1 MSETMRNIGL
11 GIILMKV
18 RFSVSVPQSNWGFGF
33 RTAMYVEMKNMTDHQ
48 RLAIQ
53 LWCDEHDLP
62 VKYRAKRIGEVKA
75 WVEALAPYET
85 LLHDRHGYERTK
97 WMLAN
102 PMPSAR
108 GNISWTDFYDWV
120 QLWDDFNENGELN

>member
-18 RFSVSVPQSNWGFGF
+18 RFSVSVAKVHNGFGF
-33 RTAMYVEMKNMTDHQ
+33 TTAMYVEMKNMTDHQ

-53 LWCDEHDLP
+53 LWCNEHDLP
-62 VKYRAKRIGEVKA
+62 VKYRAKRMSEVEA
-75 WVEALAPYET
+75 WVEALAPYES
-85 LLHDRHGYERTK
+85 LLHDRRGYERTK
-97 WMLAN
+97 WVLAN
-102 PMPSAR
+102 PIPTSKR
-108 GNISWTDFYDWV
+108 DEWTDFYDWV

>member
-18 RFSVSVPQSNWGFGF
+18 RSSVSVAKVHNGFGF
-33 RTAMYVEMKNMTDHQ
+33 TTAMYVEMKNMTDHQ

-62 VKYRAKRIGEVKA
+62 VKYRAKRMSEVEA
-75 WVEALAPYET
+75 WVEALAPYES
-85 LLHDRHGYERTK
+85 LLHDRRGYERTK
-97 WMLAN
+97 WVLAN

-108 GNISWTDFYDWV
+108 GDASWSDFYDWAER
-120 QLWDDFNENGELN
+120 WDNYNEGLE

>member
-18 RFSVSVPQSNWGFGF
+18 RFSVSVAKVHNGFGF
-33 RTAMYVEMKNMTDHQ
+33 TTAMYVEMKNMTDHQ

-53 LWCDEHDLP
+53 LWCDENDLP
-62 VKYRAKRIGEVKA
+62 VKYRANK
-75 WVEALAPYET
+75 WV
-85 LLHDRHGYERTK
+85 
-97 WMLAN
+97 LAN
-102 PMPSAR
+102 PIPTSKR
-108 GNISWTDFYDWV
+108 DEWTDFYDWV

>member
-18 RFSVSVPQSNWGFGF
+18 RFSVSVAQSNWGFGF
-33 RTAMYVEMKNMTDHQ
+33 RTAMYVEMKNMTDRQ
-48 RLAIQ
+48 QLAIQ

>member
-18 RFSVSVPQSNWGFGF
+18 RFSVSVAQSNWGFGF

-48 RLAIQ
+48 QLAIQ

-120 QLWDDFNENGELN
+120 QLWDNYNEGLE